1 MSKGSKSEGCQGGR
15 EHSKASSYRLLAN
28 PGRVPQPRLGQ
39 LSTYQGSQGVGKEDR
54 LDDLQRNEVVEEDD
68 DEDKIDGDAD
78 VSRAR
83 ITELELDPN
92 LAYERRW

>member
-1 MSKGSKSEGCQGGR
+1 MRKGSKSEGCQAGCK
-15 EHSKASSYRLLAN
+15 HSKASSYRLLAN
-28 PGRVPQPRLGQ
+28 PSWVPQPRLGQ
-39 LSTYQGSQGVGKEDR
+39 LSTHQGSQGVGKEDR
-54 LDDLQRNEVVEEDD
+54 LDDFQRNDVVEEDD

-92 LAYERRW
+92 LA